1 MARGSWTRDAEA
13 LFTASR
19 RGVIT
24 VAHLESLGVP
34 PATSYRRCLPGG
46 PWQRLL
52 PGVVLLRTGEPT
64 RRQLIEGALLHCD
77 GQAVVTGVEAC
88 RRQGLNRAARPD
100 EPVHVLLPLHLKVSS
115 TGYVL
120 VERTKRMP
128 APVRSDDLLL
138 APPARAVLDEC
149 RRLRERPPIR
159 ALLAE
164 VVQQLGVDPAELVA
178 ELGAGSKR
186 GTALPR
192 SVLREIADGARS
204 AAEAEAMAVWRRTGL
219 PEPVWNLE
227 LRDGRGRYIATPD
240 AWFDEV
246 ALAWEIDSYE
256 FHFGQPGYA
265 ATLARNNRYS
275 AAGVAV
281 VQTVPSR
288 LRSEPHSV
296 ASDLVSAYRAAAAR
310 PRPPVVLLGRHDR
323 APASRAAR
331 QIRPS
336 AMS

>member
-1 MARGSWTRDAEA
+1 MSRGSWRRDAELIFA
-13 LFTASR
+13 ASR

-24 VAHLESLGVP
+24 VTQLESLGVP

-52 PGVVLLRTGEPT
+52 PGVVLLRTGAPT
-64 RRQLIEGALLHCD
+64 RRQLVEGALLHCGD
-77 GQAVVTGVEAC
+77 HAVITGLESC
-88 RRQGLNRAARPD
+88 RRQGLKRDARPG
-100 EPVHVLLPLHLKVSS
+100 EAIHVLLPLHLKTTSS
-115 TGYVL
+115 GYVL

-128 APVRSDDLLL
+128 VPVRSDGLPL
-138 APPARAVLDEC
+138 APAVRAVLDEC
-149 RRLRERPPIR
+149 RRMRERPPIR

-164 VVQQLGVDPAELVA
+164 AVQQLGLDPTDLSGEL
-178 ELGAGSKR
+178 ETGSRR

-192 SVLREIADGARS
+192 AVLREIAGGARS

-219 PEPVWNLE
+219 PEPVWNFE
-227 LRDGRGRYIATPD
+227 LRDECGNYIAIPD
-240 AWFDEV
+240 AWWDNV

-265 ATLARNNRYS
+265 STLARNNRYA

-288 LRSEPHSV
+288 LRTDPAAV
-296 ASDLVSAYRAAAAR
+296 ADDLVSAYRAAAGR
-310 PRPPVVLLGRHDR
+310 PRPPVVLTGRHERVVHD
-323 APASRAAR
+323 A
-331 QIRPS
+331 
-336 AMS
+336 